1 MRTVV
6 IKRLELFGLAKIMAA
21 FWAEFAIGRYVFA
34 ASRTG
39 EFELCPALLTE
50 LKPIRQLDITP
61 WALHGFPHNV
71 ERGGL
76 VEPLVSKQTQ

>member
-6 IKRLELFGLAKIMAA
+6 IERLELFGLAKIMAA
-21 FWAEFAIGRYVFA
+21 FWAEFTVGRYDFA

-39 EFELCPALLTE
+39 GFELRPALLTE
-50 LKPIRQLDITP
+50 LKSIRQLDITP
-61 WALHGFPHNV
+61 WALHGLPHNV